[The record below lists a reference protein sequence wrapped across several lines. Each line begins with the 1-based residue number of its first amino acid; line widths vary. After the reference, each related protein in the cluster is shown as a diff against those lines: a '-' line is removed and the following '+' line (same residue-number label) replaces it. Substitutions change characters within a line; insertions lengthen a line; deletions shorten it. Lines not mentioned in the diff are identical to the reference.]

1 MKIEEVCPEVIG
13 ALGSLKDSLRQ
24 SLLSLGVAAD
34 EAAGIVAEIPAPLI
48 DSGAFLDKMTGLWR
62 YEFGLPFTIGTSQ
75 VWGAHMWVPVVHLAQ
90 AVKTSRARL
99 DDGARAAY
107 HARLNDA
114 GKHFEALAEMIPAS
128 KLAADVGVESEVAGY
143 GVGATTVDLAIHH
156 ERLVLLDV
164 KSRSKDFIEQLE
176 NEGTGDTMPEPE
188 HDPALLFRS
197 VAKKFNAADPAAV
210 LQGVWVTT
218 HIAQHEGKL
227 NDAFAALDATKV
239 HFAVFGDWEDDVH
252 VLVRREEDRAYL
264 LQLFN
269 ARPST
274 RFTFTP

>member
-1 MKIEEVCPEVIG
+1 
-13 ALGSLKDSLRQ
+13 
-24 SLLSLGVAAD
+24 
-34 EAAGIVAEIPAPLI
+34 
-48 DSGAFLDKMTGLWR
+48 
-62 YEFGLPFTIGTSQ
+62 
-75 VWGAHMWVPVVHLAQ
+75 MWVPVLHLAQ
-90 AVKTSRARL
+90 AVKTAHARL
-99 DDGARAAY
+99 HDGARAAY
-107 HARLNDA
+107 HARLNDGA
-114 GKHFEALAEMIPAS
+114 RAAYHARLNDGGKHFDSLVEMIPAT
-128 KLAADVGVESEVAGY
+128 KLAVDIAVESEVAGY
-143 GVGATTVDLAIHH
+143 GVGATTVDWAIHH

-164 KSRSKDFIEQLE
+164 KSRSKDFIEQLD
-176 NEGTGDTMPEPE
+176 NEGTSDTMPEPE
-188 HDPALLFRS
+188 HDPSLLFRS

>member
-34 EAAGIVAEIPAPLI
+34 EAAGIVADIPAPLI

-128 KLAADVGVESEVAGY
+128 KLAADVAVESEAAGY
-143 GVGATTVDLAIHH
+143 GVGATTVDWAIHH

-188 HDPALLFRS
+188 HDPSLLFRS

-227 NDAFAALDATKV
+227 NDAFAALDADKV

-264 LQLFN
+264 MRLFN
-269 ARPST
+269 ARPSA

>member
-13 ALGSLKDSLRQ
+13 GLGSLKDSLLQ

-34 EAAGIVAEIPAPLI
+34 EACGIVAEIPAPLI
-48 DSGAFLDKMTGLWR
+48 ESGAFLDKMTGLWR
-62 YEFGLPFTIGTSQ
+62 YEFGLPFNIGTSQ
-75 VWGAHMWVPVVHLAQ
+75 VWGAHMWVPVVHLAK
-90 AVKTSRARL
+90 AATTALARL
-99 DDGARAAY
+99 DNAVRAAY
-107 HARLNDA
+107 LGRLNDA
-114 GKHFEALAEMIPAS
+114 GNHYEALAEMIPAT
-128 KLAADVGVESEVAGY
+128 KLAAEVDADFEVAGH
-143 GVGATTVDLAIHH
+143 GVGETTVDWAIHH

-176 NEGTGDTMPEPE
+176 NEVTGDTMPEPK
-188 HDPALLFRS
+188 HDSALLFRS
-197 VAKKFNAADPAAV
+197 VAKKFNAADPSAV

-227 NDAFAALDATKV
+227 NDAFATLDATKV
-239 HFAVFGDWEDDVH
+239 HFAVFGDWEDDIH
-252 VLVRREEDRAYL
+252 VLVRREEDRAFL
-264 LQLFN
+264 MRLFN